1 MLNLPFLKKSTPEHL
16 IDSNTNCIVL
26 DIGTEVLKGM
36 LFTMDNL
43 GVNIK
48 RISRIQQQQHAMKS
62 GIIKNLDT
70 VLENCRLCIE
80 ELTQDLTEDQYPK
93 HVIMG
98 IAGEYVQGVSI
109 VVNYQREENYQLEVT
124 EKEEEKIVSKVK
136 EKIEEGGKKDLSQ
149 RIGLK
154 YEDIDILH
162 ITKTGT
168 EIGGMPVNSLIG
180 YTGKDVKLHFYASFA
195 PKTYVEALKK
205 VADSLDLN
213 LLGIVSQP
221 FAVARAFSG
230 SSDSDFNAIFIDIGG
245 GTTDIAVVE
254 KGNITETKMFGF
266 GGRVFTKEIFK
277 LLNLEYRY
285 AEQRKIKYSKK
296 ELTPELSKKIQTI
309 CYQTAKLWMK
319 TLKAALESCDD
330 VDVFPSQIYLCG
342 GGALLPEIKEVMIEF
357 PWKQLLPFPLVP
369 QIKIF
374 NPELLSNI
382 NDSSGK
388 LKHIYDITPAALA
401 KFAYDQEMEKLDINI
416 IGEN

>member
-1 MLNLPFLKKSTPEHL
+1 MLNLPFLKKDATENL
-16 IDSNTNCIVL
+16 IDSNINCVVL

-36 LFTMDNL
+36 LFSMDNL
-43 GVNIK
+43 GVNVK

-70 VLENCRLCIE
+70 VLENCKLCIE
-80 ELTQDLTEDQYPK
+80 ELTQDLTEEQYPK
-93 HVIMG
+93 KVIMG

-109 VVNYQREENYQLEVT
+109 VVNYQREENYESEVT
-124 EKEEEKIVSKVK
+124 EKEEGRIISKVK
-136 EKIEEGGKKDLSQ
+136 AKIEEGGKKDLSQ
-149 RIGLK
+149 RIGLE

-162 ITKTGT
+162 ITATGT

-205 VADSLDLN
+205 VASSLELD

-230 SSDSDFNAIFIDIGG
+230 SSDSDFNGIFLDIGG
-245 GTTDIAVVE
+245 GTTDVAVVE

-266 GGRVFTKEIFK
+266 GGRVFTKEISK
-277 LLNLEYRY
+277 HLNLEYRY
-285 AEQRKIKYSKK
+285 AEQRKIKYSEK

-309 CYQTAKLWMK
+309 CYSTAKLWMK
-319 TLKAALESCDD
+319 TLKAAFESCDD
-330 VDVFPSQIYLCG
+330 VDVFPSQVYICG

-357 PWKQLLPFPLVP
+357 PWKQLLPFALVP
-369 QIKIF
+369 KIKTYT
-374 NPELLSNI
+374 PELLSNI

-388 LKHIYDITPAALA
+388 LKHIYDITPASLA
-401 KFAYDQEMEKLDINI
+401 KFAYDQEMEKLGINI
-416 IGEN
+416 VGGK